1 MARDGAKDDDFK
13 LEEFLQTVADKDQ
26 AKIWEGLASRLAPV
40 LELVTAEEEEAEE
53 AEEEGMDDDGASPK
67 QPKKTGGRNE
77 EEVWQAFRLLSAVV
91 ALAQATLQVRPPA
104 SKSSSSSSSSSG
116 LPEGLL
122 QVMIALHDIL
132 FQLWGLEGEAL
143 QGGIARVCEQWW
155 KEERGGAEFLVAQT
169 VPYLVARS
177 LEEDAKEVLVKRVYA
192 MRGALLLLDYEEEA
206 TGPFRQL
213 LLQCFLKPTYLRSAD
228 GRRLLTYLF
237 GLHPALITDIHE
249 TVKSQ
254 LPYAKKK
261 LVQAYGDVYFRA
273 WKAASPP
280 YLEAIE
286 TGCIQDLMHATVHSS
301 SPSLYATLRLFLQSF
316 HSNKRLREVDA
327 MLLRLYNP
335 ILWRSLQV
343 ASPTVR
349 AQATGLLIDAF
360 PLQNPDMGTIEAA
373 ALLQKQLDMLQALLL
388 DPEPHVRVAAVV
400 GVCRVLSVFWE
411 AIPLHVTKQYVT
423 RLVGSLAFD
432 SSSALVRLAVVEGLT
447 ELLEQPLAHPVLK
460 QALPLTAPLLHDKAP
475 RVRSA
480 FVGLLQKVKAVRDI
494 KFYQVVPVEHL
505 LARFAIDAPKASSKA
520 LSARM
525 ADLLL
530 NSYFPQVRPSLP
542 PSLPPSS
549 SHSSPHSTH
558 HPSLHPSLPPFPPF
572 FPDRGRA

>member
-1 MARDGAKDDDFK
+1 
-13 LEEFLQTVADKDQ
+13 
-26 AKIWEGLASRLAPV
+26 
-40 LELVTAEEEEAEE
+40 
-53 AEEEGMDDDGASPK
+53 
-67 QPKKTGGRNE
+67 
-77 EEVWQAFRLLSAVV
+77 
-91 ALAQATLQVRPPA
+91 
-104 SKSSSSSSSSSG
+104 
-116 LPEGLL
+116 
-122 QVMIALHDIL
+122 
-132 FQLWGLEGEAL
+132 
-143 QGGIARVCEQWW
+143 
-155 KEERGGAEFLVAQT
+155 
-169 VPYLVARS
+169 
-177 LEEDAKEVLVKRVYA
+177 

-237 GLHPALITDIHE
+237 GLHPALVADIHE

-254 LPYAKKK
+254 LPYAKNK

-273 WKAASPP
+273 WKSASSP

-286 TGCIQDLMHATVHSS
+286 TGCIQDLMHAAVHSS
-301 SPSLYATLRLFLQSF
+301 SPSLYVTLRLFLQAF
-316 HSNKRLREVDA
+316 HTNKRLREVDA

-349 AQATGLLIDAF
+349 AQATGLLVDAF

-373 ALLQKQLDMLQALLL
+373 SLLQKQLDMLQALLL

-411 AIPLHVTKQYVT
+411 AIPLHVTKQYIT

-460 QALPLTAPLLHDKAP
+460 QALPLTAPLLQDKTP

-505 LARFAIDAPKASSKA
+505 LARFAMDAPKASSKA

-530 NSYFPQVRPSLP
+530 NSYFPQMDSPSLP
-542 PSLPPSS
+542 SS
-549 SHSSPHSTH
+549 SSSDFEQVGPLSPPARRPRTTTTSSNRDQQEKEAKATFAQELIAASMMVALAELKATVGGVAAAATASSVEEGMESKVNTKEEEAQVALRAQLLSVLFESAAEKARKTLL
-558 HPSLHPSLPPFPPF
+558 PKVARSLDATLEGAKEAAPASERVVQMANTIEALGEKLQ
-572 FPDRGRA
+572 RLAVESS